1 MEQYEYSENKDIFLT
16 ATLDEWNRDIDHLT
30 QCENKYLPFDWMRVI
45 LLDKLQKEASAERL
59 EDGTF
64 KMETIVDGGSDIIR
78 KPDTIIAESSEPDN
92 PRSIPYMSGN
102 CTGQHRQVG
111 VFTKSKCAVID
122 PTENNFVSREPKPYP
137 VSGSEVVLRKV
148 PDRAK
153 ACPDFQNEFAQYAA
167 GKLPLNFLYLFWG
180 KNLGSFFK
188 QTLFDIL
195 SYYRSF
201 GAVIFKRAIN
211 AMLVSLKAPKN
222 GLSGDL
228 INKDMH
234 VLAKLSC
241 LL

>member
-1 MEQYEYSENKDIFLT
+1 MEQYEFCENKDVFRT
-16 ATLDEWNRDIDHLT
+16 ATIEEWNRDIDHLT
-30 QCENKYLPFDWMRVI
+30 QCESKYLPFDWMQVI
-45 LLDKLQKEASAERL
+45 LLDKLQKEAFAERL
-59 EDGTF
+59 EDETF
-64 KMETIVDGGSDIIR
+64 KMGTIVEGCSDIIR
-78 KPDTIIAESSEPDN
+78 KPDTNTTVSSWPN
-92 PRSIPYMSGN
+92 SRQSIPYTSDN
-102 CTGQHRQVG
+102 CAGQHRQVG
-111 VFTKSKCAVID
+111 VFTKSKCAGIE

-137 VSGSEVVLRKV
+137 VSGSGVALRKV
-148 PDRAK
+148 PDCAK
-153 ACPDFQNEFAQYAA
+153 ACPDFQKEFTQYRA

-201 GAVIFKRAIN
+201 GAVIFKKAIN
-211 AMLVSLKAPKN
+211 AMLVSLKVPKN

-234 VLAKLSC
+234 VLAELSC